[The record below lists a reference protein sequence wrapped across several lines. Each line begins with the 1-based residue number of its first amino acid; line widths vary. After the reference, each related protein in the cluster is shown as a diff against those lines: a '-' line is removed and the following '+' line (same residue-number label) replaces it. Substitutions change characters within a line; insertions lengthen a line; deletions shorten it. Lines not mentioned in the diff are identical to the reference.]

1 MARIDKINEEV
12 KRELANIIRELKDTR
27 IPLMTS
33 VVTVNVTNDLRY
45 AKAYISVMGDE
56 ETKKKAM
63 QGLKSAA
70 GFIRRELGKRIDL
83 RYTPEFV
90 FELDDSIEHGANIER
105 LQRHV
110 ITAILYTRFI
120 CRKCL
125 RKKWRHTSK
134 KPPKVCTK
142 YLKRLF
148 MNIKLMPNTE
158 SFSVLTKN
166 WKSLFFVQI
175 TMNVPCLSQE

>member
-45 AKAYISVMGDE
+45 AKTYISVIGDE

-70 GFIRRELGKRIDL
+70 CFIIRELGKRIDL

-105 LQRHV
+105 LLNN
-110 ITAILYTRFI
+110 IN
-120 CRKCL
+120 
-125 RKKWRHTSK
+125 KK
-134 KPPKVCTK
+134 
-142 YLKRLF
+142 
-148 MNIKLMPNTE
+148 
-158 SFSVLTKN
+158 
-166 WKSLFFVQI
+166 
-175 TMNVPCLSQE
+175 